1 MTSDRTYASGRSN
14 EDAMAELARCAGTQF
29 DPTVV
34 GAFRAQLEADYAMS
48 LDWSVLSS

>member
-1 MTSDRTYASGRSN
+1 
-14 EDAMAELARCAGTQF
+14 MAELARCAGTQF

-48 LDWSVLSS
+48 LATSAGLAGLNSSR